1 MAYSAI
7 PKSAQQMIPAL
18 PQAGASPVRPQ
29 PISHVASRRPAKS
42 TDAVQPAATAGLLQF
57 LILLAAIS
65 GLTCLYV
72 WQADTI
78 AAVRAETQVMT
89 RQAQALERR
98 NVSLMLEYARW
109 DEPGYI
115 EAESTESGMMLAQ
128 EPIRVQL
135 PELSERQAELR
146 PDVGDSTAISKVG
159 AWLPGSLTIGSQPK

>member
-7 PKSAQQMIPAL
+7 PKSAQQMIPA
-18 PQAGASPVRPQ
+18 PPRTEASPGRPE
-29 PISHVASRRPAKS
+29 PISHAASRRPATS
-42 TDAVQPAATAGLLQF
+42 SVALQPAATAGLLQF
-57 LILLAAIS
+57 LILLAVIS

-78 AAVRAETQVMT
+78 SAIRVETQTMT
-89 RQAQALERR
+89 QQAQALERR

-115 EAESTESGMMLAQ
+115 EVESSESGMMVAQ

-146 PDVGDSTAISKVG
+146 PEVGDSTAIGKVM
-159 AWLPGSLTIGSQPK
+159 AWLPGSLTFGSRPK